1 MEMYMSFEE
10 GLVSIIVP
18 VYNNERFLA
27 KCFQSIINQ
36 SYQQIEILVV
46 NDGSIDSSQ
55 KIIDDF
61 SQFESRMIVMWQENQ
76 GVAAA
81 RNYALSCARGEY
93 YLFVDSDDYIGEDY
107 VKDLVQCAKLKNSEL
122 VICGYTLV
130 YPQKNRFLTVLPN
143 IYVQNEKEEWAYR
156 ISAVCSRLYSSKFW
170 NKYDM
175 NFISEENA
183 RAEDVPLALFANVM
197 AKNISVINKCDYF
210 YVQHNGSAMH
220 SKERVLFLF
229 PYISFSRMYCRVNKL
244 DLVNSRLFFDI
255 GILKFLAQFEF
266 VLYRKAS
273 KKEKD
278 RFHIFIYTLLKDDF
292 NRMCQEWRRLYN
304 NIDLPL
310 TNKLAISLLLLRY
323 KWFRKYELNRL

>member
-93 YLFVDSDDYIGEDY
+93 YLFVDSDDYIG
-107 VKDLVQCAKLKNSEL
+107 
-122 VICGYTLV
+122 
-130 YPQKNRFLTVLPN
+130 
-143 IYVQNEKEEWAYR
+143 
-156 ISAVCSRLYSSKFW
+156 
-170 NKYDM
+170 
-175 NFISEENA
+175 
-183 RAEDVPLALFANVM
+183 
-197 AKNISVINKCDYF
+197 
-210 YVQHNGSAMH
+210 
-220 SKERVLFLF
+220 
-229 PYISFSRMYCRVNKL
+229 
-244 DLVNSRLFFDI
+244 
-255 GILKFLAQFEF
+255 
-266 VLYRKAS
+266 
-273 KKEKD
+273 
-278 RFHIFIYTLLKDDF
+278 
-292 NRMCQEWRRLYN
+292 
-304 NIDLPL
+304 
-310 TNKLAISLLLLRY
+310 
-323 KWFRKYELNRL
+323 